1 MRLDLGAKGDW
12 LVDPSELAARFGV
25 STPHLKRLKLLD
37 QVEAFVEP
45 TDPNAP
51 HETRIKV
58 RMLSQVWRG
67 IFDKNG
73 ELIREEL
80 F

>member
-1 MRLDLGAKGDW
+1 MRLNLGIKGDW
-12 LVDPSELAARFGV
+12 LVDPSELAARFGIG
-25 STPHLKRLKLLD
+25 TEHLKRLKLLH
-37 QVEAFVEP
+37 QVEAFIEP
-45 TDPNAP
+45 TDPSAP
-51 HETRIKV
+51 DETRVKV

-67 IFDKNG
+67 IFDQSG